1 MKKLW
6 LLTALVSTLSL
17 LAAARATADSE
28 TGDETDHEAGG
39 EAADGVDGAAAASD
53 ASGNDANRPGGG
65 RLAFRSIVEFAAGE
79 IPESVTSDPA
89 GNLYISVGSAIR
101 RRTAAGVISEFA
113 TLPASIFALG
123 VKVGRDGC
131 VYTASTSLDPA
142 VEGAFVWRAC
152 EAGPAEQVA
161 VLDPAGGPNDLAF
174 DEEDNLFVTDPV
186 LGRVWKVDPTG
197 AASVFVE
204 DPLLAGD
211 PAAPALLFRPLGVN
225 GIAFDRNERFLYLS
239 NTDQG
244 TVLRVRTNQPAS
256 VALFAEDVRL
266 RGADGIA
273 FDRGGTLL
281 VNVNASDTVA
291 SVNRAGRVRVLAQG
305 GLLDAPSSAVFGAT
319 RGDRRQVYVTASA
332 FSRTLGLQPGTP
344 RPALLVADVST
355 PGLPLP

>member
-6 LLTALVSTLSL
+6 LLSGVVCALSL
-17 LAAARATADSE
+17 LAAAQATASGESPDD
-28 TGDETDHEAGG
+28 TPAGAGEAGL
-39 EAADGVDGAAAASD
+39 
-53 ASGNDANRPGGG
+53 GGG
-65 RLAFRSIVEFAAGE
+65 SAAQRLVFRPLLAFGEGE
-79 IPESVTSDPA
+79 IPESITSDEQ

-101 RRTAAGVISEFA
+101 RRTPAGVVSEFA

-152 EAGPAEQVA
+152 QPGPAEQVA
-161 VLDPAGGPNDLAF
+161 ALDPAGGPNDLAF
-174 DEEDNLFVTDPV
+174 DADDNLFVTDPV
-186 LGRVWKVDPTG
+186 LGRLWKIDAEGGT
-197 AASVFVE
+197 SVFVE
-204 DPLLAGD
+204 GPLLAGD

-225 GIAFDRNERFLYLS
+225 GIAFDGNERFVYLS

-244 TVLRVRTNQPAS
+244 TILRVRTRGPSPS
-256 VALFAEDVRL
+256 VAVFAEDVRL
-266 RGADGIA
+266 CGADGIA

-281 VNVNASDTVA
+281 VNVNATDSVA
-291 SVNRAGRVRVLAQG
+291 SVSRAGHVRVLAQG

-319 RGDRRQVYVTASA
+319 RRDRHQVYVTASA

-344 RPALLVADVST
+344 QPALLVADVHT